1 MPTRVVTIW
10 ISATYLALVD
20 IAVSAASNV
29 SYIKRVSLLSFSLT
43 VRARSTVLKDG
54 LCHSLLCFSRSHPFC
69 SKKMTRMELE
79 VGFYE
84 RGKLSN
90 FNQLKKADFQNAF
103 TQTQFLS
110 VVIVTFKDNG
120 DLEGS

>member
-1 MPTRVVTIW
+1 
-10 ISATYLALVD
+10 
-20 IAVSAASNV
+20 
-29 SYIKRVSLLSFSLT
+29 
-43 VRARSTVLKDG
+43 
-54 LCHSLLCFSRSHPFC
+54 
-69 SKKMTRMELE
+69 MELE
-79 VGFYE
+79 VGFCE